1 MVNRPKIKRK
11 YVKKICVLGLGY
23 IGLPTSIILAENDF
37 DVVGFD
43 IDINKVE
50 RINNFDPIIQEPEIS
65 SKLKKVLSEKKF
77 KAVKKIESA
86 DYFIIAVPTPF
97 KVTDNLEKQADLS
110 YVWATIEF
118 ISQVLK
124 IGDTVILESTVP
136 VGTTEELARKLELS
150 ANLKAGKDFFV
161 AYCPERVF
169 PGKIFYELE
178 NNSRVLGGI
187 NSSSAQKAQELYVK
201 FVKGDLHLES
211 STFAEMI
218 KLVEN
223 SSRDA
228 QIAIA
233 NQVAS
238 LAYKVGI
245 DPYKLISIANE
256 HPRVKILNPT
266 CGVGGHCI
274 AVDPWFLVESFPEQT
289 ELFKKS
295 RQINDSKPY
304 QVLTFIK
311 DAISKWKLSKPNS
324 KCKVAVLGLTYKP
337 NVDDLRESPALLI
350 AQELN
355 KINEID
361 FVAVEPYIEPEILNK
376 KYNIKTERLEPALSD
391 SNIIVC
397 LVAHNY
403 FKNLKN
409 ILNKDQIILDF
420 CGLMY
425 EKKEVNT
432 LGNRKKLK
440 HADTANLS
448 PRSW

>member
-1 MVNRPKIKRK
+1 
-11 YVKKICVLGLGY
+11 VKKICVLGLGY
-23 IGLPTSIILAENDF
+23 IGLPTSIILAENNFEVIGF
-37 DVVGFD
+37 DVD
-43 IDINKVE
+43 HIKVD
-50 RINNFDPIIQEPEIS
+50 RINNSDAVIQEPEIS

-77 KAVKKIESA
+77 KAVKEIESA

-97 KVTDNLEKQADLS
+97 KVNNLEKQADLS
-110 YVWATIEF
+110 YVWSTVEF

-136 VGTTEELARKLELS
+136 VGTTEELARNLELS
-150 ANLKAGKDFFV
+150 TNLKAGKDFFV

-187 NSSSAQKAQELYVK
+187 NSISAQKAQELYIK
-201 FVKGDLHLES
+201 FVKGNLHLES
-211 STFAEMI
+211 SIFAEMI

-295 RQINDSKPY
+295 RQINDAKPY
-304 QVLTFIK
+304 QVLNFIK
-311 DAISKWKLSKPNS
+311 EAISKWKLSNPNS
-324 KCKVAVLGLTYKP
+324 KCKMAILGLTYKP

-355 KINEID
+355 KIAEID

-376 KYNIKTERLEPALSD
+376 KYNIKTEKLENALND
-391 SNIIVC
+391 SNIIIC

-409 ILNKDQIILDF
+409 LLLKDQIVLDF
-420 CGLMY
+420 CGLMH
-425 EKKEVNT
+425 EKDY
-432 LGNRKKLK
+432 L
-440 HADTANLS
+440 NLEATKTINFKS
-448 PRSW
+448 KYDEK